1 MKGILLNSL
10 ETVSASK
17 KAIRKKLNK
26 LKKPQTINQYQGH
39 FTLKLGNIVAGG
51 EEDWVEHKNWHKK
64 LTLHP
69 FYLFLCLFN
78 VMEEEGAKRQKSY
91 EINLFDNFLKAI
103 SARFSRQLLAG
114 IPCIKIKNNERLGYF
129 ERTLKCNNLRWK
141 CMYVRHPS
149 FMIRRSLFSSGKH

>member
-1 MKGILLNSL
+1 MKGILLNRL
-10 ETVSASK
+10 EKVSASK

-39 FTLKLGNIVAGG
+39 FTLKLGNIVAG
-51 EEDWVEHKNWHKK
+51 EKEDWVEHKNWHKK

-103 SARFSRQLLAG
+103 SARFSRELD
-114 IPCIKIKNNERLGYF
+114 
-129 ERTLKCNNLRWK
+129 
-141 CMYVRHPS
+141 
-149 FMIRRSLFSSGKH
+149 